1 MLQMCVTLLSAC
13 AGWFCCYTLCNRS
26 FTWLIAYRMQQTK
39 YIVFTL
45 LLIPAV
51 SFHPVYHDYC
61 ILGAGPGGLQAA
73 RFLKDSGRDYVVLER
88 NQSPGSFFLRFPRHR
103 KLISINKKF
112 TGRKNREFNLRH
124 DWNSLLSQDRN
135 LLFGRY
141 SSDFFPHADDMLR
154 YLQNFSAGIHV
165 HYGVNISRIQLKS
178 SSVAWNGHFFF
189 LLDQAGRAYQCSVLL
204 VATGLSLP
212 HLVDFPGSEYAEGYE
227 TVSTDPHNFMGQSV
241 LILGRGNSAFE
252 TAENILGV
260 TNFIHM
266 LGRSRVRLSWATHY
280 VGDLRAI
287 NNGLL
292 DTYQLKSL
300 DGLLEGDLSDLALV
314 RDEAGKVYVSHR
326 HYLRRDT
333 EPAGNKTGITLSTL
347 PQDDLDNFA
356 AREPYDRVIR
366 CLGWSFDFSIFDRS
380 VKLKPATKQNRKYP
394 WLTASYEARYTRGLF
409 VVGTASHAIDFRQ
422 SAGGFIHG
430 FRYTA
435 RAAHRLMEKRY
446 HHVPWPVTHHPTSQ
460 LLNVLLR
467 RLNEASGLYQMFG
480 VLADVVII
488 GEDSQHF
495 QYLEEVPAGIL
506 PDFEQSTGREVHDT
520 GLFVLTMEYGK
531 NFSGPDK
538 DVFYYD
544 RAIGEARAAWQSNFL
559 HPVVYYYRQL
569 PTEQQMKLRPEH
581 WPLPRP
587 DRIHHVVEDFLTD
600 WTGPNAHVL
609 PLRRFLENCL
619 QMDLRAFYAESC
631 FLFALTHRK
640 LPIFCQ
646 QGYLRDQGLTGTEQL
661 RLLSIEAGL
670 MEDYKSRS
678 HVASFERPHQGSTRD
693 EL

>member
-1 MLQMCVTLLSAC
+1 MSSPFLYGFAVSDRSCWVRDVADVRDFIISLC
-13 AGWFCCYTLCNRS
+13 RLCNRS

-189 LLDQAGRAYQCSVLL
+189 LLDQAGRAYQC
-204 VATGLSLP
+204 
-212 HLVDFPGSEYAEGYE
+212 
-227 TVSTDPHNFMGQSV
+227 
-241 LILGRGNSAFE
+241 
-252 TAENILGV
+252 
-260 TNFIHM
+260 
-266 LGRSRVRLSWATHY
+266 
-280 VGDLRAI
+280 RAI